1 MGRIGGAKME
11 NVRIL
16 NRIVEINIANVKYA
30 DIELS
35 GNTCFVGTNNF
46 GKTSLQRAILF
57 FYSANSRGLGIAA
70 SQKTF
75 DEHYFRYENS
85 YLIYEIRTEEKPFFV
100 IVYRHNKLVF
110 RFVDAEYNPD
120 FFFNEND
127 EALKIKEVI
136 AGFDKRGIYVSN
148 QIDTFER
155 YRNILYGTE
164 TDKQL
169 SKFYLLKG
177 NEKYQNI
184 PKSITNVFLS
194 SKSSVD
200 SRFIKDFIAN
210 SLTNESS
217 SIKLEQVERQLRQF
231 NEKYSDIETYLKKE
245 SQQLMELIDKKYDQV
260 HMLKGAQMEM
270 ADKLGSSLRYAE
282 TQNETIIKASR
293 EKEEELE
300 RLAEGND
307 EQKIR
312 LEEKQKDI
320 REEIGYYD
328 KSIREANKKLKEYKE
343 LNIEQAVE
351 KNSERDKLQVEL
363 NIARREY
370 ESLTSNVQ
378 SIEMKYSSLIEQ
390 LRNDKTAYINK
401 INSRTSEI
409 FNHYNELQLLQKNE
423 YNKKDNELK
432 QKREDAL
439 LELNAEVTS
448 KQIEFNELKAEEKVI
463 RNTRFYENEIKAH
476 EQELADL
483 RAINYKNKSERAIKA
498 NLVQSN
504 QKEWEALEQ
513 KLKTALSHQIQNTNN
528 EIIRVKTEIKA
539 IEDKLNVQHD
549 ALYGYLE
556 KNVKDWQNTI
566 GKVVN
571 EDLLFR
577 TDLNPSLNT
586 EKGVSLY
593 GINLQLDDV
602 QVVSKSIEGYQF
614 EKNER
619 LAIIRDLE
627 ESLNQYQGTNNEEKM
642 LAADKF
648 GKQLGELKEELK
660 VLDYSLELAE
670 KREKKLIIEL
680 EDWKQR
686 ASKEVEES
694 LSGNKQ
700 KLALIEEELSIL
712 TKKKN
717 NLLNDFN
724 IQLDKLK
731 AFNDER
737 LLDLKTRQEEEISEL
752 EVEKKNQVKEYE
764 EKETQLSSEKES
776 NFKEKGVD
784 SKEIKRIDARIKEVQ
799 EALKEIEQYSQL
811 VNDYLKDKR
820 DIFDKLP
827 DFIQKKEE
835 FVKTANDLTAEL
847 EELARKYNI
856 KRMELNKQKR
866 AFDEELIE
874 FNNGINYFTKNFRET
889 PVYNKYADIIERAE
903 PKKTNY
909 SVMDLCTQ
917 LLKNDSH
924 FNEEYTA
931 FQRYVNEFAGKFR
944 LENHFNFII
953 RNDATQGEYERF
965 AQNLRSFI
973 NENKI
978 ELSIAETAT
987 QIGLVTDSIATKVKE
1002 LSGQKDKIQH
1012 IITLIAEDFKKAE
1025 FEESKLIEFIKIRLE
1040 DSENKVYKLLKR
1052 IQEFRE
1058 ENGLVYNEGLFNTDF
1073 ATHKNKEISNRAV
1086 KLLEQLRSAIKEQ
1099 EQEEIRLQDLF
1110 ELRFNIKE
1118 GMNETGWTHKIDS
1131 IGSTG
1136 TDILVKAIIYI
1147 TLLHVFIKE
1156 SSHRSSSDFKVHCII
1171 DEVGQISAHYLREL
1185 LRFAKN
1191 RNIMMIN
1198 GLPNKS
1204 GLEAHYKFTYQF
1216 RREENNNVRIF
1227 PSIVTEVEA

>member
-1 MGRIGGAKME
+1 MD
-11 NVRIL
+11 NCRIL
-16 NRIVEINIANVKYA
+16 NRIVQINIANVKYT
-30 DIELS
+30 DLELS

-57 FYSANSRGLGIAA
+57 FYSANTRGLGISP
-70 SQKTF
+70 SQKPF
-75 DEHYFRYENS
+75 DEHYFKFENS
-85 YLIYEIRTEEKPFFV
+85 YLIYEIRTEDKPFFV

-110 RFVDAEYNPD
+110 RFVDAEYSPD

-127 EALKIKEVI
+127 EALKIKDVI
-136 AGFDKRGIYVSN
+136 SGFDKRGVFYSG

-164 TDKQL
+164 TDKSL
-169 SKFYLLKG
+169 TKFHLLKG

-194 SKSSVD
+194 SKSSID

-210 SLTNESS
+210 SLSTENS
-217 SIKLEQVERQLRQF
+217 SIKLDQVDRQLRQF

-245 SQQLMELIDKKYDQV
+245 TQQLIEFIDKKYDQV

-282 TQNETIIKASR
+282 TQNETVIKASQA
-293 EKEEELE
+293 KQEELDKITE
-300 RLAEGND
+300 THD
-307 EQKIR
+307 DQKMA
-312 LEEKQKDI
+312 LEEKQKDV

-328 KSIREANKKLKEYKE
+328 RTIREANKKLKEYKE
-343 LNIEQAVE
+343 KNIDEAVG
-351 KNSERDKLQVEL
+351 KNAERDKLQVEY

-378 SIEMKYSSLIEQ
+378 SIEMKYASLVEQ
-390 LRNDKTAYINK
+390 LRNDKTAYVNK
-401 INSRTSEI
+401 INSKTSEI

-423 YNKKDNELK
+423 YSKKDVELK
-432 QKREDAL
+432 QKRE
-439 LELNAEVTS
+439 EEITEINADITT

-463 RNTRFYENEIKAH
+463 RNTRFYETEIKGQ
-476 EQELADL
+476 ETELADL
-483 RAINYKNKSERAIKA
+483 RAINYKNKSELAIKN

-504 QKEWEALEQ
+504 QKEWENLELR
-513 KLKTALSHQIQNTNN
+513 LKTSLNNQIQITNN
-528 EIIRVKTEIKA
+528 EIIRVKTEIKV
-539 IEDKLNVQHD
+539 IEEKLNVQHD

-556 KNVKDWQNTI
+556 KNVKDWHTTI

-571 EDLLFR
+571 EELLFR
-577 TDLNPSLNT
+577 TDLNPSKVDD
-586 EKGVSLY
+586 KGLSIY
-593 GINLQLDDV
+593 GISLKLDDV
-602 QVVSKSIEGYQF
+602 KVVSKTIEEYQF

-627 ESLNQYQGTNNEEKM
+627 ESLNQFQGTNTEEKM

-648 GKQLGELKEELK
+648 GKQLGELKEDLK
-660 VLDYSLELAE
+660 VLTYSLELAE
-670 KREKKLIIEL
+670 KREKKLILEL

-694 LSGNKQ
+694 LTGNKQ
-700 KLALIEEELSIL
+700 KVNLIEEELAIL
-712 TKKKN
+712 NKKKN

-724 IQLDKLK
+724 TQLDKLK

-737 LLDLKTRQEEEISEL
+737 LADLKGRQETEISEL

-764 EKETQLSSEKES
+764 EKETELSNEKET
-776 NFKEKGVD
+776 NFKAKGVD
-784 SKEIKRIDARIKEVQ
+784 SKEIKRIDTKIKELQ
-799 EALKEIEQYSQL
+799 EALKEIDQYSQI
-811 VNDYLKDKR
+811 VSDYLKDKR
-820 DIFDKLP
+820 EIFDKLP
-827 DFIQKKEE
+827 DLVQKKDEY
-835 FVKTANDLTAEL
+835 VKTANDLTNEL
-847 EELARKYNI
+847 EEISRKFNI

-866 AFDEELIE
+866 AFEEELIE

-889 PVYNKYADIIERAE
+889 PVFNKYADIIDRAE

-924 FNEEYTA
+924 FNEEYTS
-931 FQRYVNEFAGKFR
+931 FQRYVNEFSGKFR
-944 LENHFNFII
+944 IDNHFNFII

-1025 FEESKLIEFIKIRLE
+1025 FEQSKLIEFIKIRLE
-1040 DSENKVYKLLKR
+1040 ESDNKVYKLLKR

-1073 ATHKNKEISNRAV
+1073 ATHKNREISNRAV
-1086 KLLEQLRSAIKEQ
+1086 KLLDQLRTAIKEQ

-1110 ELRFNIKE
+1110 ELKFNIKE
-1118 GMNETGWTHKIDS
+1118 GLNETGWTHKIDS

-1136 TDILVKAIIYI
+1136 TDVLVKAIIYI

-1156 SSHRSSSDFKVHCII
+1156 SSHRSSSDFRVHCII

-1185 LRFAKN
+1185 LRFAKD

-1204 GLEAHYKFTYQF
+1204 GLEAHYKYTYQF

>member
-1 MGRIGGAKME
+1 ME
-11 NVRIL
+11 NNCRIL
-16 NRIVEINIANVKYA
+16 NRIVEINISNVKYA

-57 FYSANSRGLGIAA
+57 FYSANSRGLGISS
-70 SQKTF
+70 SQKPF
-75 DEHYFRYENS
+75 EEHYFRYENS
-85 YLIYEIRTEEKPFFV
+85 YLIYEIATEEKSFFV
-100 IVYRHNKLVF
+100 MVYRHNKLVF
-110 RFVDAEYNPD
+110 RFVDAPFDPD
-120 FFFNEND
+120 FFFTAND
-127 EALKIKEVI
+127 EAMKIKDII
-136 AGFDKRGIYVSN
+136 ANLEKRGIYISN

-155 YRNILYGTE
+155 YRNIIYGTE

-210 SLTNESS
+210 SLTNENS

-245 SQQLMELIDKKYDQV
+245 STQLIEMIDKKYDQV

-270 ADKLGSSLRYAE
+270 ADKLGSSLRFAE
-282 TQNETIIKASR
+282 TQNEAIRDASKK
-293 EKEEELE
+293 KEEELE
-300 RLAEGND
+300 ALTSEH
-307 EQKIR
+307 ETQKEHI
-312 LEEKQKDI
+312 ESKQNDI

-328 KSIREANKKLKEYKE
+328 RTIRDANKKAKAYKDQNVE
-343 LNIEQAVE
+343 EALE
-351 KNSERDKLQVEL
+351 KNQEREKLQVEL

-370 ESLTSNVQ
+370 ESLTSNVA
-378 SIEMKYSSLIEQ
+378 SIEMKYTTLIEQ
-390 LRNDKTAYINK
+390 LRNDKTSYVNK

-423 YNKKDNELK
+423 YNKRDNELK
-432 QKREDAL
+432 QKRDEGV
-439 LELNAEVTS
+439 NEVSSEITA
-448 KQIEFNELKAEEKVI
+448 KQIEFNELKSEEKVI
-463 RNTRFYENEIKAH
+463 RTTRFYEDEIKDL
-476 EQELADL
+476 ESELAEL
-483 RAINYKNKSERAIKA
+483 RAVSYKNKSERAIKQ
-498 NLVQSN
+498 NMVQTL
-504 QKEWEALEQ
+504 QREWEALET
-513 KLKTALSHQIQNTNN
+513 KLKASLSNRVNQTNN
-528 EIIRVKTEIKA
+528 EIIKIKNEIKD
-539 IEDKLNVQHD
+539 IEGKLNVQHD
-549 ALYGYLE
+549 AFYGFLE
-556 KNVKDWQNTI
+556 KNVKNWHNTI

-571 EDLLFR
+571 EKLLFR
-577 TDLNPSLNT
+577 TDITPELKQET
-586 EKGVSLY
+586 ADTLY
-593 GINLQLDDV
+593 GISLNLDTVD
-602 QVVSKSIEGYQF
+602 VVSKSIEEYQF

-619 LAIIRDLE
+619 LAQIRDLE
-627 ESLNQYQGTNNEEKM
+627 EALNVFQTSNNEEKM

-648 GKQLGELKEELK
+648 GKQLGEMKEDVK
-660 VLDYSLELAE
+660 VLTYSLELAD
-670 KREKKLIIEL
+670 KREQKLGGEL
-680 EDWKQR
+680 EEWR
-686 ASKEVEES
+686 SKAGIEVEQS
-694 LSGNKQ
+694 LTGNRQ
-700 KLALIEEELSIL
+700 RLNLIEEELSIL
-712 TKKKN
+712 NKKKN

-724 IQLDKLK
+724 NQFDKLK
-731 AFNDER
+731 AYNEER
-737 LLDLKTRQEEEISEL
+737 LAELKERQETEISEL
-752 EVEKKNQVKEYE
+752 EVEKKNQVKEFE
-764 EKETQLSSEKES
+764 NKEDELSKEKET
-776 NFKEKGVD
+776 NFKSKGVD
-784 SKEIKRIDARIKEVQ
+784 AKQLKSVESRMKEIQ
-799 EALKEIEQYSQL
+799 EALKEIEQYSQIIS
-811 VNDYLKDKR
+811 DYLKDKR
-820 DIFDKLP
+820 EIFDKLP

-835 FVKTANDLTAEL
+835 FVKSNNDLTLQL
-847 EELARKYNI
+847 EETMRKYTA
-856 KRMELNKQKR
+856 KRLELNKQKKGY
-866 AFDEELIE
+866 DEELID
-874 FNNGINYFTKNFRET
+874 FNNGINFYTKNFRET
-889 PVYNKYADIIERAE
+889 PVYTKYSDIIERAE
-903 PKKTNY
+903 AKRTNY
-909 SVMDLCTQ
+909 NIMDLCTQ

-924 FNEEYTA
+924 FNEEYGA

-944 LENHFNFII
+944 IDNHFNFVI
-953 RNDATQGEYERF
+953 RNDASQGEYERF

-1040 DSENKVYKLLKR
+1040 ESDNKVYKLLKR

-1073 ATHKNKEISNRAV
+1073 ATGQKREISGRAV
-1086 KLLEQLRSAIKEQ
+1086 KLLEQLRNAIKEQ

-1110 ELRFNIKE
+1110 ELKFNIKE

-1204 GLEAHYKFTYQF
+1204 GLESHYKYTYQF

>member
-1 MGRIGGAKME
+1 ME
-11 NVRIL
+11 NNIRIL

-57 FYSANSRGLGIAA
+57 FYSANSRGLGIAP
-70 SQKTF
+70 SQKPF
-75 DEHYFRYENS
+75 EEHYFRYENS
-85 YLIYEIRTEEKPFFV
+85 YLIYEIRTEDKPFFV

-120 FFFNEND
+120 YFFNEND
-127 EALKIKEVI
+127 EAIKIKEVI
-136 AGFDKRGIYVSN
+136 QGFEKRGIYISN

-155 YRNILYGTE
+155 YRNVLYGTE

-210 SLTNESS
+210 SLTSESS

-245 SQQLMELIDKKYDQV
+245 SQQLIEFIDKKYDQV

-300 RLAEGND
+300 RLAEANE
-307 EQKIR
+307 EQKTQ

-343 LNIEQAVE
+343 KNIEQAVE
-351 KNSERDKLQVEL
+351 RNAEREKLQVDL

-401 INSRTSEI
+401 INSRTGEI

-439 LELNAEVTS
+439 TDLNAEVTA

-463 RNTRFYENEIKAH
+463 RNTRFYETEIKAH
-476 EQELADL
+476 ETELAEL
-483 RAINYKNKSERAIKA
+483 RAINYKNKSERAIKS
-498 NLVQSN
+498 NLVQTN
-504 QKEWEALEQ
+504 QKEWENLEQ
-513 KLKTALSHQIQNTNN
+513 KLKSSLSNQIQKTNN
-528 EIIRVKTEIKA
+528 EIIRVKNEIKA
-539 IEDKLNVQHD
+539 IEDKLNVQHG

-556 KNVKDWQNTI
+556 KNVKDWHTTI

-577 TDLNPSLNT
+577 TDLEPALST
-586 EKGVSLY
+586 EKGLSLY
-593 GINLQLDDV
+593 GISLKLDDV
-602 QVVSKSIEGYQF
+602 NVVSKTIEEYQF

-627 ESLNQYQGTNNEEKM
+627 ESMNQFQVANNEEKM

-648 GKQLGELKEELK
+648 GKQLGELKEDLK
-660 VLDYSLELAE
+660 VLNYSLELAD
-670 KREKKLIIEL
+670 KREKKLVLEL

-686 ASKEVEES
+686 ASSEVEES
-694 LSGNKQ
+694 LTGNKQ
-700 KLALIEEELSIL
+700 KINIVEEELAVL
-712 TKKKN
+712 NKKKN

-724 IQLDKLK
+724 TQFDKLK
-731 AFNDER
+731 TFNEER
-737 LLDLKTRQEEEISEL
+737 LADLKARQETEISEL

-764 EKETQLSSEKES
+764 EKEAQLSSEKES
-776 NFKEKGVD
+776 NFKAKGVD
-784 SKEIKRIDARIKEVQ
+784 SKEIKKIDARIKELQ
-799 EALKEIEQYSQL
+799 EALKEIEQYSQI

-835 FVKTANDLTAEL
+835 YVKSANDLTAEL

-866 AFDEELIE
+866 AYDEELIE

-889 PVYNKYADIIERAE
+889 PVYNKYVDIIERAE

-924 FNEEYTA
+924 FNEEYGA

-944 LENHFNFII
+944 LDNHFNFVI
-953 RNDATQGEYERF
+953 RNDASQGEYERF

-1073 ATHKNKEISNRAV
+1073 ATHKNREISNRAV
-1086 KLLEQLRSAIKEQ
+1086 KLLDQLRTAIKEQ

-1156 SSHRSSSDFKVHCII
+1156 SSHRSSTDFKVHCII

-1204 GLEAHYKFTYQF
+1204 GLESHYKYTYQF

>member
-1 MGRIGGAKME
+1 ME
-11 NVRIL
+11 NNCRIL

-57 FYSANSRGLGIAA
+57 FYSANSRGLGISA
-70 SQKTF
+70 SQKPF
-75 DEHYFRYENS
+75 EEHYFRYENS
-85 YLIYEIRTEEKPFFV
+85 YLIYEIATEDKAFFV

-110 RFVDAEYNPD
+110 RFVDAPFDPD
-120 FFFNEND
+120 FFFTAND
-127 EALKIKEVI
+127 EAMKIKEI
-136 AGFDKRGIYVSN
+136 ISNLEKRGIYISN

-155 YRNILYGTE
+155 YRNIIYGTE

-169 SKFYLLKG
+169 SKFHLLKG

-194 SKSSVD
+194 SKNSVD

-210 SLTNESS
+210 SLTTENS

-245 SQQLMELIDKKYDQV
+245 SQQLIELIDKKYDQV

-270 ADKLGSSLRYAE
+270 ADKLGSSLRFAE
-282 TQNETIIKASR
+282 TQNESIR
-293 EKEEELE
+293 EAAKKKEEELE
-300 RLAEGND
+300 ILSNEHENYK
-307 EQKIR
+307 EQV
-312 LEEKQKDI
+312 ENKQNDI

-328 KSIREANKKLKEYKE
+328 RTIRDANKKLKLYKE
-343 LNIEQAVE
+343 QNVEEALE
-351 KNSERDKLQVEL
+351 KNQEREKLQVEL

-370 ESLTSNVQ
+370 ESLTSNVA
-378 SIEMKYSSLIEQ
+378 SIELKYSSLIEQ
-390 LRNDKTAYINK
+390 LRNDKSAYINK

-423 YNKKDNELK
+423 YNKRDSELK
-432 QKREDAL
+432 QKRDENLGDT
-439 LELNAEVTS
+439 NAEITS
-448 KQIEFNELKAEEKVI
+448 KQIEFNAQKSEEKVI
-463 RNTRFYENEIKAH
+463 RTTRFYEQEIKDL
-476 EQELADL
+476 ESELAEL
-483 RAINYKNKSERAIKA
+483 RAVSYKNKSERAIKQ
-498 NLVQSN
+498 NMVQTI
-504 QKEWEALEQ
+504 QREWEALEL
-513 KLKTALSHQIQNTNN
+513 KLKSSLTNRVNQTNN
-528 EIIRVKTEIKA
+528 EIIKIKNEIKE
-539 IEDKLNVQHD
+539 IEEKLNVQHD
-549 ALYGYLE
+549 AFYGFLE
-556 KNVKDWQNTI
+556 KNVKNWHNNI

-571 EDLLFR
+571 EKLLFR
-577 TDLNPSLNT
+577 TDISPELKEETANT
-586 EKGVSLY
+586 LY
-593 GINLQLDDV
+593 GISLNLETV
-602 QVVSKSIEGYQF
+602 EIVSKSIEEYQF

-619 LAIIRDLE
+619 LAQIRDLE
-627 ESLNQYQGTNNEEKM
+627 DALNAFQTANNEEKM
-642 LAADKF
+642 LAADKY
-648 GKQLGELKEELK
+648 GKQLGEMKEDVK
-660 VLDYSLELAE
+660 VLSYSLELAD
-670 KREKKLIIEL
+670 KREQKLSSEL
-680 EDWKQR
+680 EEWRNK
-686 ASKEVEES
+686 AGIEVEQS
-694 LSGNKQ
+694 LTGNRQ
-700 KLALIEEELSIL
+700 RLNLIEEELAIL
-712 TKKKN
+712 NKKKN

-724 IQLDKLK
+724 TQLEKLK
-731 AFNDER
+731 SYNDER
-737 LLDLKTRQEEEISEL
+737 LAELKERQETEISEL
-752 EVEKKNQVKEYE
+752 EVEKKNQVKEFE
-764 EKETQLSSEKES
+764 NKEDELSKEKET
-776 NFKEKGVD
+776 NFKSKGVD
-784 SKEIKRIDARIKEVQ
+784 AKQLKRVDDRMKEIQ
-799 EALKEIEQYSQL
+799 EDLKEIEQYAQIVS
-811 VNDYLKDKR
+811 DYLKDKR
-820 DIFDKLP
+820 ETFDKLP
-827 DFIQKKEE
+827 DLIQKKDE
-835 FVKTANDLTAEL
+835 FVKSNNELSEQL
-847 EELARKYNI
+847 EEANRKYST

-866 AFDEELIE
+866 ALDEELID
-874 FNNGINYFTKNFRET
+874 FNTGISFYSNNFRET
-889 PVYNKYADIIERAE
+889 PVYTKYADIIERAE
-903 PKKTNY
+903 PKRTNY
-909 SVMDLCTQ
+909 NIMDLCTQ

-924 FNEEYTA
+924 FNEEYGA

-944 LENHFNFII
+944 IDNHFNFVI
-953 RNDATQGEYERF
+953 RNDASQGEYERF

-1012 IITLIAEDFKKAE
+1012 IISLIAEDFKKAE

-1040 DSENKVYKLLKR
+1040 ESDNKVYKLLKR

-1073 ATHKNKEISNRAV
+1073 ATGQKREISSRAV
-1086 KLLEQLRSAIKEQ
+1086 KLLEQLRNAIKEQ

-1110 ELRFNIKE
+1110 ELKFNIKE

-1156 SSHRSSSDFKVHCII
+1156 SSHRSSKEFKVHCII

-1204 GLEAHYKFTYQF
+1204 GLESHYKYTYQF

>member
-1 MGRIGGAKME
+1 MD
-11 NVRIL
+11 NCRIL
-16 NRIVEINIANVKYA
+16 NRIVQINIANVKYT
-30 DIELS
+30 DLELS

-57 FYSANSRGLGIAA
+57 FYSANTRGLGISP
-70 SQKTF
+70 SQKPF
-75 DEHYFRYENS
+75 DEHYFKFENS
-85 YLIYEIRTEEKPFFV
+85 YLIYEIRTEDKPFFV

-110 RFVDAEYNPD
+110 RFIDAEYSPD

-127 EALKIKEVI
+127 EALKIKDVLS
-136 AGFDKRGIYVSN
+136 GFDKRSIFYSG

-164 TDKQL
+164 TDKSL
-169 SKFYLLKG
+169 TKFHLLKG

-194 SKSSVD
+194 SKSSID

-210 SLTNESS
+210 SLSTENS
-217 SIKLEQVERQLRQF
+217 SIKLEQVDRQLRQF

-245 SQQLMELIDKKYDQV
+245 TQQLIEFIDKKYDQV

-282 TQNETIIKASR
+282 TQNETVIKASQA
-293 EKEEELE
+293 KQEELDKVTE
-300 RLAEGND
+300 IYD
-307 EQKIR
+307 DQKIA
-312 LEEKQKDI
+312 LEEKQKDV

-328 KSIREANKKLKEYKE
+328 RTIREANKKLKEYKE
-343 LNIEQAVE
+343 KNIDEAVT
-351 KNSERDKLQVEL
+351 KNTERDKLQVEY

-378 SIEMKYSSLIEQ
+378 SIEMKYASLVEQ
-390 LRNDKTAYINK
+390 LRNDKTAYVNK
-401 INSRTSEI
+401 INSKTSEI

-423 YNKKDNELK
+423 YSKKDVELK
-432 QKREDAL
+432 QKREEAL
-439 LELNAEVTS
+439 TELNADVTS

-463 RNTRFYENEIKAH
+463 RNTRFYETEIKGQ
-476 EQELADL
+476 ETELADL
-483 RAINYKNKSERAIKA
+483 RAINYKNKSELAIKS

-504 QKEWEALEQ
+504 QKEWESLELR
-513 KLKTALSHQIQNTNN
+513 LKTSLTNQIQKTNN
-528 EIIRVKTEIKA
+528 EIIRVKTEIKT
-539 IEDKLNVQHD
+539 IEEKLNVQGD

-556 KNVKDWQNTI
+556 KNVKDWHQTI
-566 GKVVN
+566 GKIVN

-577 TDLNPSLNT
+577 TDLTPTKVEN
-586 EKGVSLY
+586 KGDLSMY
-593 GINLQLDDV
+593 GISLKLDDV
-602 QVVSKSIEGYQF
+602 NVVSKTIEVYQF

-627 ESLNQYQGTNNEEKM
+627 ESLNQFQGTNTEEKM

-648 GKQLGELKEELK
+648 GKQLGELKEDLK
-660 VLDYSLELAE
+660 VLTYSLELAE
-670 KREKKLIIEL
+670 KREKKLILEL

-694 LSGNKQ
+694 LTGNKQ
-700 KLALIEEELSIL
+700 KVNLIEEELSIL

-737 LLDLKTRQEEEISEL
+737 LTDLKGRQETEISEL

-764 EKETQLSSEKES
+764 EKETELSNEKET
-776 NFKEKGVD
+776 NFKAKGVD
-784 SKEIKRIDARIKEVQ
+784 SKEIKRIDAKIKELQ
-799 EALKEIEQYSQL
+799 NALKEIDQYSQI
-811 VNDYLKDKR
+811 VSDYLKDKR
-820 DIFDKLP
+820 EIFDKLP
-827 DFIQKKEE
+827 DLIQKKDEY
-835 FVKTANDLTAEL
+835 VKTANDLTAEL
-847 EELARKYNI
+847 EEISRKFNI

-866 AFDEELIE
+866 AFEEELID

-889 PVYNKYADIIERAE
+889 PVFNKYADIIDRAE

-944 LENHFNFII
+944 IDNHFNFII

-973 NENKI
+973 NEAKI

-1025 FEESKLIEFIKIRLE
+1025 FEQSKLIEFIKIRLE
-1040 DSENKVYKLLKR
+1040 ESDNKVYKLLKR

-1073 ATHKNKEISNRAV
+1073 ATHKNREISNRAV
-1086 KLLEQLRSAIKEQ
+1086 KLLDQLRTAIKEQ

-1110 ELRFNIKE
+1110 ELKFNIKE
-1118 GMNETGWTHKIDS
+1118 GLNETGWTHKIDS

-1136 TDILVKAIIYI
+1136 TDVLVKAIIYI

-1156 SSHRSSSDFKVHCII
+1156 SSHRSSSDFRVHCII

-1185 LRFAKN
+1185 LRFAKD

-1204 GLEAHYKFTYQF
+1204 GLEAHYKYTYQF

>member
-1 MGRIGGAKME
+1 MD
-11 NVRIL
+11 NCRIL
-16 NRIVEINIANVKYA
+16 NRIVQINIANVKYT
-30 DIELS
+30 DLELS

-57 FYSANSRGLGIAA
+57 FYSANTRGLGISP
-70 SQKTF
+70 SQKPF
-75 DEHYFRYENS
+75 DEHYFKFENS
-85 YLIYEIRTEEKPFFV
+85 YLIYEIRTEDKPFFV

-110 RFVDAEYNPD
+110 RFVDAEYSPD

-136 AGFDKRGIYVSN
+136 SGFDKRGVFYSG

-164 TDKQL
+164 TDKSL
-169 SKFYLLKG
+169 TKFHLLKG

-194 SKSSVD
+194 SKSSID

-210 SLTNESS
+210 SLSTENS
-217 SIKLEQVERQLRQF
+217 SIKLEQVDRQLRQF

-245 SQQLMELIDKKYDQV
+245 TQQLIEFIDKKYDQV

-282 TQNETIIKASR
+282 TQNETVIKASQA
-293 EKEEELE
+293 KQEELDKITE
-300 RLAEGND
+300 AHD
-307 EQKIR
+307 DQKIA
-312 LEEKQKDI
+312 LEEKQKDV

-328 KSIREANKKLKEYKE
+328 RTIREANKKLKEYKE
-343 LNIEQAVE
+343 KNIDEAVG
-351 KNSERDKLQVEL
+351 KNAERDKLQVEY

-378 SIEMKYSSLIEQ
+378 SIEMKYASLVEQ
-390 LRNDKTAYINK
+390 LRNDKTAYVNK
-401 INSRTSEI
+401 INSKTSEI

-423 YNKKDNELK
+423 YSKKDVELK
-432 QKREDAL
+432 QKREEAL
-439 LELNAEVTS
+439 TEINADITT

-463 RNTRFYENEIKAH
+463 RNTRFYETEIKAQ
-476 EQELADL
+476 ETELADL
-483 RAINYKNKSERAIKA
+483 RAINYKNKSELAIKN

-504 QKEWEALEQ
+504 QKEWENLELR
-513 KLKTALSHQIQNTNN
+513 LKTSLNNQIQITNN

-539 IEDKLNVQHD
+539 IEEKLNVQHD

-556 KNVKDWQNTI
+556 KNIKDWHTTI

-571 EDLLFR
+571 EELLFR
-577 TDLNPSLNT
+577 TDLNPSKVDD
-586 EKGVSLY
+586 KGLSMY
-593 GINLQLDDV
+593 GISLKLDDV
-602 QVVSKSIEGYQF
+602 KVVSKTIEEYQF

-627 ESLNQYQGTNNEEKM
+627 ESLNQFQGTNTEEKM

-648 GKQLGELKEELK
+648 GKQLGELKEDLK
-660 VLDYSLELAE
+660 VLTYSLELAE
-670 KREKKLIIEL
+670 KREKKLILEL

-694 LSGNKQ
+694 LTGNKQ
-700 KLALIEEELSIL
+700 KVNLIEEELAIL
-712 TKKKN
+712 NKKKN

-724 IQLDKLK
+724 TQLDKLK

-737 LLDLKTRQEEEISEL
+737 LADLKGRQETEISEL

-764 EKETQLSSEKES
+764 EKETELSNEKET
-776 NFKEKGVD
+776 NFKAKGVD
-784 SKEIKRIDARIKEVQ
+784 SKEIKRIDAKIKELQ
-799 EALKEIEQYSQL
+799 DALKEIDQYSQ
-811 VNDYLKDKR
+811 VVSDYLKDKR
-820 DIFDKLP
+820 EIFDKLP
-827 DFIQKKEE
+827 DLIQKKEE
-835 FVKTANDLTAEL
+835 YVKTANDLTNEL
-847 EELARKYNI
+847 EEISRKFNV

-866 AFDEELIE
+866 AFEEELIE

-889 PVYNKYADIIERAE
+889 PVFNKYADIIDRAE

-931 FQRYVNEFAGKFR
+931 FQRYVNEFSGKFR
-944 LENHFNFII
+944 IDNHFNFII

-1025 FEESKLIEFIKIRLE
+1025 FEQSKLIEFIKIRLE
-1040 DSENKVYKLLKR
+1040 ESDNKVYKLLKR

-1073 ATHKNKEISNRAV
+1073 ATHKNREISNRAV
-1086 KLLEQLRSAIKEQ
+1086 KLLDQLRTAIKEQ

-1110 ELRFNIKE
+1110 ELKFNIKE
-1118 GMNETGWTHKIDS
+1118 GLNETGWTHKIDS

-1136 TDILVKAIIYI
+1136 TDVLVKAIIYI

-1156 SSHRSSSDFKVHCII
+1156 SSHRSSSDFRVHCII

-1185 LRFAKN
+1185 LRFAKD

-1204 GLEAHYKFTYQF
+1204 GLEAHYKYTYQF

>member
-1 MGRIGGAKME
+1 ME
-11 NVRIL
+11 NNCRIL
-16 NRIVEINIANVKYA
+16 NRIVQINIANVKYT
-30 DIELS
+30 DLELS

-57 FYSANSRGLGIAA
+57 FYSANTRGLGISA
-70 SQKTF
+70 SQKSF
-75 DEHYFRYENS
+75 EEHYFKYENS
-85 YLIYEIRTEEKPFFV
+85 YLIYEIQTESKPFFV
-100 IVYRHNKLVF
+100 IIYRHNKLVF
-110 RFVDAEYNPD
+110 RFVDAEYSPD
-120 FFFNEND
+120 YFFNEND
-127 EALKIKEVI
+127 EAIKIKEVI
-136 AGFDKRGIYVSN
+136 AGFEKRGMFISQ

-155 YRNILYGTE
+155 YRNIIYGTE
-164 TDKQL
+164 TDKLL
-169 SKFYLLKG
+169 SKFYILKG

-194 SKSSVD
+194 SKSSID

-210 SLTNESS
+210 SLTTENS
-217 SIKLEQVERQLRQF
+217 SIKLEQVDRQLRQF
-231 NEKYSDIETYLKKE
+231 NEKYTDIETFLKKD
-245 SQQLMELIDKKYDQV
+245 SQQLIEFIEKKYDQV

-282 TQNETIIKASR
+282 TQNEAVYKASQ
-293 EKEEELE
+293 EKQEELDKLTE
-300 RLAEGND
+300 TNEN
-307 EQKIR
+307 QKIL
-312 LEEKQKDI
+312 LEEKQKDV

-328 KSIREANKKLKEYKE
+328 RTIREANKKLKEYKE
-343 LNIEQAVE
+343 KNIEQAVE
-351 KNSERDKLQVEL
+351 KNTEREKLQVDY

-390 LRNDKTAYINK
+390 LRNDKTAYVNK

-423 YNKKDNELK
+423 FNKKDAELK

-439 LELNAEVTS
+439 NDLNAEVTS

-463 RNTRFYENEIKAH
+463 RNTRFYETEIKGL
-476 EQELADL
+476 ETELADL
-483 RAINYKNKSERAIKA
+483 RAINYKNKSELAIKT
-498 NLVQSN
+498 NLVQTN
-504 QKEWEALEQ
+504 QKEWENLEI
-513 KLKTALSHQIQNTNN
+513 KLKSSLSNQIQKTNN

-539 IEDKLNVQHD
+539 IEEKLNVQHD

-556 KNVKDWQNTI
+556 KNVKDWHNTI

-571 EDLLFR
+571 EELLFR
-577 TDLNPSLNT
+577 TDLNPTIT
-586 EKGVSLY
+586 EDKGLSLY
-593 GINLQLDDV
+593 GITLKLDDV
-602 QVVSKSIEGYQF
+602 KVVSKSIEEYQF

-627 ESLNQYQGTNNEEKM
+627 ESLNQFQTINNEEKM

-648 GKQLGELKEELK
+648 GKQLGELKEDLK
-660 VLDYSLELAE
+660 VLTYSLELAD
-670 KREKKLIIEL
+670 KREKKLLLEL
-680 EDWKQR
+680 EDWRQR
-686 ASKEVEES
+686 ASTEIEQS
-694 LSGNKQ
+694 LSGNRQ
-700 KLALIEEELSIL
+700 KINIIEEELAVL
-712 TKKKN
+712 NKKKN

-724 IQLDKLK
+724 TQFDKLK
-731 AFNDER
+731 VFNDER
-737 LLDLKTRQEEEISEL
+737 LTDLKSRQETEISEL

-764 EKETQLSSEKES
+764 QKETQLSEEKES
-776 NFKEKGVD
+776 NFKAKGVD
-784 SKEIKRIDARIKEVQ
+784 SKEIKKIDTRIKALQ
-799 EALKEIEQYSQL
+799 EALKEIDQYSQI
-811 VNDYLKDKR
+811 VSDYLKDKR
-820 DIFDKLP
+820 EIFDKLP
-827 DFIQKKEE
+827 DLIQKKEE
-835 FVKTANDLTAEL
+835 FVKSANDLSAEI
-847 EELARKYNI
+847 EEISRKYNI

-866 AFDEELIE
+866 AFEEELID

-889 PVYNKYADIIERAE
+889 PVFNKYADIIDRAE

-917 LLKNDSH
+917 LLTNDSH
-924 FNEEYTA
+924 FNEEYNA

-987 QIGLVTDSIATKVKE
+987 QIGLVTDSIATKVRE

-1040 DSENKVYKLLKR
+1040 DSDNKVYKLLKR

-1073 ATHKNKEISNRAV
+1073 ATHKNREISNRAV
-1086 KLLEQLRSAIKEQ
+1086 KLLDQLRTAIKEQ

-1110 ELRFNIKE
+1110 ELKFNIKE
-1118 GMNETGWTHKIDS
+1118 GLNETGWTHKIDS

-1156 SSHRSSSDFKVHCII
+1156 SSHRGSTDFKVHCII

-1204 GLEAHYKFTYQF
+1204 GLEAHYKYTYQF

-1227 PSIVTEVEA
+1227 PSIVTEIEA

>member
-1 MGRIGGAKME
+1 MIT
-11 NVRIL
+11 NNSRIL
-16 NRIVEINIANVKYA
+16 NRIVEINISNVKYA

-57 FYSANSRGLGIAA
+57 FYSANSRGLGISA
-70 SQKTF
+70 SQKPF
-75 DEHYFRYENS
+75 EEHYFRYENS
-85 YLIYEIRTEEKPFFV
+85 YLVYEIATEEKPFFV

-110 RFVDAEYNPD
+110 RFVDAAYDPD
-120 FFFNEND
+120 FFFTAND
-127 EALKIKEVI
+127 EAMKIKEI
-136 AGFDKRGIYVSN
+136 ISNLEKRGIYISN

-155 YRNILYGTE
+155 YRNIIYGTE

-169 SKFYLLKG
+169 SKFHLLKG

-194 SKSSVD
+194 SKSSID

-210 SLTNESS
+210 SLTTENS

-245 SQQLMELIDKKYDQV
+245 TQQLIELIDTKYDQV

-270 ADKLGSSLRYAE
+270 ADKLGSSLRFAE
-282 TQNETIIKASR
+282 TQNEAIR
-293 EKEEELE
+293 EAAKKKEDELE
-300 RLAEGND
+300 TLAQEHESFQDNITG
-307 EQKIR
+307 
-312 LEEKQKDI
+312 KQNNL

-328 KSIREANKKLKEYKE
+328 RSIRDANKKLKDYKE
-343 LNIEQAVE
+343 KNIDEAVE
-351 KNSERDKLQVEL
+351 KNAEREKLQVEL

-370 ESLTSNVQ
+370 ESLTSNVS
-378 SIEMKYSSLIEQ
+378 SIELKYASLIEQ

-401 INSRTSEI
+401 VNSRTGEI

-423 YNKKDNELK
+423 LSKKDAELK
-432 QKREDAL
+432 EKREQSL
-439 LELNAEVTS
+439 SEVNAEMQH
-448 KQIEFNELKAEEKVI
+448 KQIEFNELKSEEKVI
-463 RNTRFYENEIKAH
+463 RNTRFYEQEIIAL
-476 EQELADL
+476 QNELAEL
-483 RAINYKNKSERAIKA
+483 RAVSYKNKSERAIKQ
-498 NLVQSN
+498 NMIQTVTR
-504 QKEWEALEQ
+504 EWENLET
-513 KLKTALSHQIQNTNN
+513 KLKSSLSNRVNQTNN
-528 EIIRVKTEIKA
+528 EIIKIKNEIKE
-539 IEDKLNVQHD
+539 IEEKLNVQHD
-549 ALYGYLE
+549 AFYGFLE
-556 KNVKDWQNTI
+556 KNVKNWHNTI

-571 EDLLFR
+571 EKLLFR
-577 TDLNPSLNT
+577 TDITPELKQET
-586 EKGVSLY
+586 ADTLY
-593 GINLQLDDV
+593 GISLNLETV
-602 QVVSKSIEGYQF
+602 EVVSKSIEEYQF

-619 LAIIRDLE
+619 LAQIRDLE
-627 ESLNQYQGTNNEEKM
+627 ESLNQFQTANNEEKM

-648 GKQLGELKEELK
+648 GKQLGELKEEVK
-660 VLDYSLELAE
+660 VLAYSLELAD
-670 KREKKLIIEL
+670 KREHKLAQEL
-680 EDWKQR
+680 EDWNGR
-686 ASKEVEES
+686 AGKEVEDS
-694 LSGNKQ
+694 LTGNRQ
-700 KLALIEEELSIL
+700 RLNIVEEELAIL
-712 TKKKN
+712 NKKKN

-724 IQLDKLK
+724 AQIEKLK
-731 AFNDER
+731 SFSEER
-737 LLDLKTRQEEEISEL
+737 LRELKEKQETEISEL
-752 EVEKKNQVKEYE
+752 EVEKKNHVKEFE
-764 EKETQLSSEKES
+764 AKEAELVKEKDS
-776 NFKEKGVD
+776 NFKSKGVD
-784 SKEIKRIDARIKEVQ
+784 AKQ
-799 EALKEIEQYSQL
+799 LKVVEEKMRELQSELKDIEQYSQI
-811 VNDYLKDKR
+811 VSDYLKDKR
-820 DIFDKLP
+820 EIFDKLP
-827 DFIQKKEE
+827 DLIQQKDEY
-835 FVKTANDLTAEL
+835 VKNNNDLSIQLDEA
-847 EELARKYNI
+847 ARKFNI

-866 AFDEELIE
+866 EFDEELIA
-874 FNNGINYFTKNFRET
+874 FNNGIQFYNNNFRDT
-889 PVYNKYADIIERAE
+889 PVFTKYADIIDRAE
-903 PKKTNY
+903 PKRTNY
-909 SVMDLCTQ
+909 DIMDLCTQ

-924 FNEEYTA
+924 FNEEYGA

-944 LENHFNFII
+944 FDNHFNFVI
-953 RNDATQGEYERF
+953 RNDASQGEYERF

-978 ELSIAETAT
+978 ELSVAETAT

-1012 IITLIAEDFKKAE
+1012 IIGLIAEDFKKAE

-1040 DSENKVYKLLKR
+1040 ESDNKVYKLLKR

-1073 ATHKNKEISNRAV
+1073 ATGQKREISTRAV
-1086 KLLEQLRSAIKEQ
+1086 KLLEQLRNAIKEQ
-1099 EQEEIRLQDLF
+1099 EQEEIKLQDLF
-1110 ELRFNIKE
+1110 ELKFNIKE

-1156 SSHRSSSDFKVHCII
+1156 SSHRSSKDFKVHCII

-1204 GLEAHYKFTYQF
+1204 GLESHYKYTYQF

>member
-1 MGRIGGAKME
+1 ME
-11 NVRIL
+11 NNCRIL
-16 NRIVEINIANVKYA
+16 NRIVEINIANVKYT
-30 DIELS
+30 DLELS

-57 FYSANSRGLGIAA
+57 FYSANSRGLGIAP
-70 SQKTF
+70 SQKPF
-75 DEHYFRYENS
+75 DEHYFRNENS
-85 YLIYEIRTEEKPFFV
+85 YLIYEIRTEDKPFFV

-110 RFVDAEYNPD
+110 RFVDAEYSPD
-120 FFFNEND
+120 YFFNEND
-127 EALKIKEVI
+127 EALKMKDII
-136 AGFDKRGIYVSN
+136 AGFDKRGIYISN

-155 YRNILYGTE
+155 YRNVLYGTE

-194 SKSSVD
+194 SKSSID

-210 SLTNESS
+210 SLTTENS

-245 SQQLMELIDKKYDQV
+245 TQQLIEFIDKKYDQV

-293 EKEEELE
+293 EKEEEIE
-300 RLAEGND
+300 KLAEGNE
-307 EQKIR
+307 EQKTH

-328 KSIREANKKLKEYKE
+328 KSIREANKKLKEYKDK
-343 LNIEQAVE
+343 NIDQAVE
-351 KNSERDKLQVEL
+351 KNAEREKLQVDL

-378 SIEMKYSSLIEQ
+378 SIEMKYSSLIDQ
-390 LRNDKTAYINK
+390 LRNDKTAYVNK

-423 YNKKDNELK
+423 FNKKDNELK
-432 QKREDAL
+432 QKREEAL
-439 LELNAEVTS
+439 TDLNTEVTS

-463 RNTRFYENEIKAH
+463 RNTRFYENEIKAQ
-476 EQELADL
+476 ETELAEL
-483 RAINYKNKSERAIKA
+483 RAINYKNKSERAIKT
-498 NLVQSN
+498 NLVQTN
-504 QKEWEALEQ
+504 QKEWENLEQ
-513 KLKTALSHQIQNTNN
+513 KLKTASAHQIQKTNN
-528 EIIRVKTEIKA
+528 EIIRVKNEIKA
-539 IEDKLNVQHD
+539 IEEKLNVQHD

-556 KNVKDWQNTI
+556 KNVKDWHTTI

-577 TDLNPSLNT
+577 TDLDP
-586 EKGVSLY
+586 KIIADKAFSLY
-593 GINLQLDDV
+593 GVTLKLDDV
-602 QVVSKSIEGYQF
+602 QVVSKTIEEYQF

-619 LAIIRDLE
+619 NAIIRDLE
-627 ESLNQYQGTNNEEKM
+627 ESLNQFQTSNNEEKM

-648 GKQLGELKEELK
+648 GKQLGELKEDLK
-660 VLDYSLELAE
+660 VLNYSLELAD
-670 KREKKLIIEL
+670 KREKKLILEI

-686 ASKEVEES
+686 ASTEIEQS

-700 KLALIEEELSIL
+700 KINIIEEELAIL
-712 TKKKN
+712 NKKKN

-724 IQLDKLK
+724 TQFDKLK
-731 AFNDER
+731 IFNDER
-737 LLDLKTRQEEEISEL
+737 LADLKGRQETEISEL

-784 SKEIKRIDARIKEVQ
+784 SKEIKRIDARIKELQ
-799 EALKEIEQYSQL
+799 DALKEIEQYSQV

-835 FVKTANDLTAEL
+835 YVKTANDLSTEL
-847 EELARKYNI
+847 EEIARKYNI

-889 PVYNKYADIIERAE
+889 PVYNKYVDIIERAE

-924 FNEEYTA
+924 FNEEYGA

-944 LENHFNFII
+944 LENHFNFVI
-953 RNDATQGEYERF
+953 RNDASQGEYERF

-973 NENKI
+973 NEAKI

-1156 SSHRSSSDFKVHCII
+1156 SSHRSSTDFKVHCII

-1204 GLEAHYKFTYQF
+1204 GLEAHYKYTYQF

>member
-1 MGRIGGAKME
+1 ME
-11 NVRIL
+11 NCRIL

-57 FYSANSRGLGIAA
+57 FYSANSRGLGISS
-70 SQKTF
+70 SQKPF
-75 DEHYFRYENS
+75 EEHYFRYENS
-85 YLIYEIRTEEKPFFV
+85 YLIYEIRTEENPFFV

-127 EALKIKEVI
+127 EAMKIKEVI
-136 AGFDKRGIYVSN
+136 QGFEKRGIYISN

-169 SKFYLLKG
+169 SKFHLLKG

-194 SKSSVD
+194 SKSSID

-210 SLTNESS
+210 SLTNENS

-231 NEKYSDIETYLKKE
+231 NEKYSDIEIFLKKE
-245 SQQLMELIDKKYDQV
+245 SQQLIELIDKKYDQV

-282 TQNETIIKASR
+282 TQNEAIIKASR
-293 EKEEELE
+293 EKEQELE
-300 RLAEGND
+300 TLTENHE
-307 EQKIR
+307 EQKTH

-328 KSIREANKKLKEYKE
+328 RTIREANKKLKEYKE
-343 LNIEQAVE
+343 KNIEEAVE
-351 KNSERDKLQVEL
+351 KNTEREKLQVEL

-390 LRNDKTAYINK
+390 LRNDKIAYINK

-423 YNKKDNELK
+423 FNKKDAELK

-439 LELNAEVTS
+439 TELSAEVTA
-448 KQIEFNELKAEEKVI
+448 KQIEYNELKAEEKVI
-463 RNTRFYENEIKAH
+463 RNTRFYENEIKAN
-476 EQELADL
+476 ENELADL
-483 RAINYKNKSERAIKA
+483 RAINYKNKSEKAIKS
-498 NLVQSN
+498 NLVQTM
-504 QKEWEALEQ
+504 QKEWESLEQ
-513 KLKTALSHQIQNTNN
+513 KLKGSLSNQIQKTNN
-528 EIIRVKTEIKA
+528 EIIRIKTEIKA
-539 IEDKLNVQHD
+539 IEEKLNVQHD

-577 TDLNPSLNT
+577 TDLNPELTNS
-586 EKGVSLY
+586 KDVSLF
-593 GINLQLDDV
+593 GITLKLDDV
-602 QVVSKSIEGYQF
+602 QVVSKSIEEYQF

-619 LAIIRDLE
+619 LAMIRDLE
-627 ESLNQYQGTNNEEKM
+627 DSLNQFQTTNNEEKM
-642 LAADKF
+642 LAADKY

-660 VLDYSLELAE
+660 VLSYSLELAD
-670 KREKKLIIEL
+670 KREKKLILEL
-680 EDWKQR
+680 EDWKQK
-686 ASKEVEES
+686 ASAE
-694 LSGNKQ
+694 
-700 KLALIEEELSIL
+700 IEEALTGNRQKIGVIDEELAIL
-712 TKKKN
+712 NKRKN

-724 IQLDKLK
+724 TQLDKLK
-731 AFNDER
+731 SFNEER
-737 LLDLKTRQEEEISEL
+737 LTDLKARQETEISEL

-764 EKETQLSSEKES
+764 EKEAQLSSEKES

-784 SKEIKRIDARIKEVQ
+784 SKEIKKIDARIKELN
-799 EALKEIEQYSQL
+799 EALKEIDQYSQI
-811 VNDYLKDKR
+811 VSDYLKDKR
-820 DIFDKLP
+820 EIFDKLP
-827 DFIQKKEE
+827 DLIQKKEE
-835 FVKTANDLTAEL
+835 YVKSANDLSAEL
-847 EELARKYNI
+847 EEHARKFNLR
-856 KRMELNKQKR
+856 RMELNKQKR
-866 AFDEELIE
+866 AYDEELIE

-924 FNEEYTA
+924 FNEEYGA

-944 LENHFNFII
+944 LDNHFNFAI

-965 AQNLRSFI
+965 AQNLRSFL

-1073 ATHKNKEISNRAV
+1073 ATHKNREISNRAV
-1086 KLLEQLRSAIKEQ
+1086 KLLDQLRQAIKEQ
-1099 EQEEIRLQDLF
+1099 EQEEIKLQDLF

-1156 SSHRSSSDFKVHCII
+1156 SSHRSSKDFKVHCII

-1204 GLEAHYKFTYQF
+1204 GLESHYKFTYQF

>member
-1 MGRIGGAKME
+1 ME
-11 NVRIL
+11 TNCRIL
-16 NRIVEINIANVKYA
+16 NRIVEINISNVKYA

-57 FYSANSRGLGIAA
+57 FYSANSRGLGISA
-70 SQKTF
+70 SQKPF
-75 DEHYFRYENS
+75 EEHYFRYENS
-85 YLIYEIRTEEKPFFV
+85 YLIYEIATEDKAFFV

-110 RFVDAEYNPD
+110 RFVDAPYNPD
-120 FFFNEND
+120 FFFTAND
-127 EALKIKEVI
+127 EAMKIKEI
-136 AGFDKRGIYVSN
+136 ISNFEKRGIYISN

-155 YRNILYGTE
+155 YRNIIYGTE

-169 SKFYLLKG
+169 SKFHLLKG

-210 SLTNESS
+210 SLTTESS

-245 SQQLMELIDKKYDQV
+245 SQQLIELIDKKYDQV

-270 ADKLGSSLRYAE
+270 ADKLGSSLRFAE
-282 TQNETIIKASR
+282 TQNESIR
-293 EKEEELE
+293 EAAKKKEEELDA
-300 RLAEGND
+300 LTAEHETLKENI
-307 EQKIR
+307 ES
-312 LEEKQKDI
+312 KQNDI

-328 KSIREANKKLKEYKE
+328 RTIRDANKKLKAYKE
-343 LNIEQAVE
+343 QNVEEALE
-351 KNSERDKLQVEL
+351 KNQEREKLQVEL

-370 ESLTSNVQ
+370 ESLTSNVA
-378 SIEMKYSSLIEQ
+378 SIEMKYSTLIEQ
-390 LRNDKTAYINK
+390 LRNDKSAYINK

-423 YNKKDNELK
+423 YNKRDAELK
-432 QKREDAL
+432 QKRDESFN
-439 LELNAEVTS
+439 EVNSEVTA
-448 KQIEFNELKAEEKVI
+448 KQIEFNELKSEEKVI
-463 RNTRFYENEIKAH
+463 RTTRFYEQEIKDL
-476 EQELADL
+476 ESELAEL
-483 RAINYKNKSERAIKA
+483 RAVSYKNKSERAIKQ
-498 NLVQSN
+498 NMVQTL
-504 QKEWEALEQ
+504 QREWEALEL
-513 KLKTALSHQIQNTNN
+513 KLKSSLSNRVNQTNN
-528 EIIRVKTEIKA
+528 EIIKLKNEIKD
-539 IEDKLNVQHD
+539 IEVKLNVQHD
-549 ALYGYLE
+549 AFYGFLE
-556 KNVKDWQNTI
+556 KNVKNWHNTI

-571 EDLLFR
+571 EKLLFR
-577 TDLNPSLNT
+577 TDITPEMKQET
-586 EKGVSLY
+586 ADTLY
-593 GINLQLDDV
+593 GISLNLETV
-602 QVVSKSIEGYQF
+602 EVVSKSIEEYQF

-619 LAIIRDLE
+619 LAAIRDLE
-627 ESLNQYQGTNNEEKM
+627 ESLNAFQTANNEEKM

-648 GKQLGELKEELK
+648 GKQLGEMKEDVK
-660 VLDYSLELAE
+660 VLTYSLELAD
-670 KREKKLIIEL
+670 KREHKLGSEL
-680 EDWKQR
+680 EEWRHKAGVEIEQSLTGNRQR
-686 ASKEVEES
+686 
-694 LSGNKQ
+694 LNI
-700 KLALIEEELSIL
+700 IEEELTL
-712 TKKKN
+712 LNKKKN
-717 NLLNDFN
+717 NLLADFN
-724 IQLDKLK
+724 NQFEKLRIY
-731 AFNDER
+731 NEER
-737 LLDLKTRQEEEISEL
+737 LAELKERQETEISEL
-752 EVEKKNQVKEYE
+752 EVEKKNQVKDYE
-764 EKETQLSSEKES
+764 DKEDSLSKEKET
-776 NFKEKGVD
+776 NFKSKGVD
-784 SKEIKRIDARIKEVQ
+784 AKQLKGVETRMKEIQ
-799 EALKEIEQYSQL
+799 EALKEIEQYAQIVS
-811 VNDYLKDKR
+811 DYLKDKR
-820 DIFDKLP
+820 EIFDKMP

-835 FVKTANDLTAEL
+835 FVKSNNDLNTQV
-847 EELARKYNI
+847 EEATRKFNS

-866 AFDEELIE
+866 AFDEELID
-874 FNNGINYFTKNFRET
+874 FNNGINFYSNNFRET
-889 PVYNKYADIIERAE
+889 PVYTKYSDIIERAE
-903 PKKTNY
+903 PKRTNY
-909 SVMDLCTQ
+909 NIMDLCTQ

-924 FNEEYTA
+924 FNEEYGA
-931 FQRYVNEFAGKFR
+931 FQRYVNEFAGKFKID
-944 LENHFNFII
+944 NHFNFII
-953 RNDATQGEYERF
+953 RNDASQGEYERF

-1040 DSENKVYKLLKR
+1040 ESDNKVYKLLKR
-1052 IQEFRE
+1052 VQEFRE

-1073 ATHKNKEISNRAV
+1073 ATGQKREISGRAV
-1086 KLLEQLRSAIKEQ
+1086 KLLDQLSSAIKEQ

-1110 ELRFNIKE
+1110 ELKFNIKE

-1204 GLEAHYKFTYQF
+1204 GLESHYKYTYQF

>member
-1 MGRIGGAKME
+1 ME
-11 NVRIL
+11 NNCRIL
-16 NRIVEINIANVKYA
+16 NRIVEINISNVKYA

-57 FYSANSRGLGIAA
+57 FYSANSRGLGISA
-70 SQKTF
+70 SQKPF
-75 DEHYFRYENS
+75 EEHYFRYENS
-85 YLIYEIRTEEKPFFV
+85 YLIYEIATEEKSFFV
-100 IVYRHNKLVF
+100 MVYRHNKLVF
-110 RFVDAEYNPD
+110 RFVDAPFDPD
-120 FFFNEND
+120 FFFTAND
-127 EALKIKEVI
+127 EAMKIKEII
-136 AGFDKRGIYVSN
+136 ANLEKRGVYISN

-155 YRNILYGTE
+155 YRNIIYGTE

-210 SLTNESS
+210 SLTNENS

-245 SQQLMELIDKKYDQV
+245 STQLIEMIDKKYDQV

-270 ADKLGSSLRYAE
+270 ADKLGSSLRFAE
-282 TQNETIIKASR
+282 TQNEAIRDASKK
-293 EKEEELE
+293 KEEELE
-300 RLAEGND
+300 LLTAENETAKENIESKQND
-307 EQKIR
+307 MREQ
-312 LEEKQKDI
+312 
-320 REEIGYYD
+320 IGYYD
-328 KSIREANKKLKEYKE
+328 RTIRDANKKLKVYKDQNVE
-343 LNIEQAVE
+343 EALE
-351 KNSERDKLQVEL
+351 KNQEREKLQVEL

-370 ESLTSNVQ
+370 ESLTSNVA
-378 SIEMKYSSLIEQ
+378 SIEMKYSTLIEQ
-390 LRNDKTAYINK
+390 LRNDKTAYVNK

-423 YNKKDNELK
+423 YNKRDSELK
-432 QKREDAL
+432 QKRDEGVN
-439 LELNAEVTS
+439 EVGAEVTA
-448 KQIEFNELKAEEKVI
+448 KQIEFNELKSEEKVI
-463 RNTRFYENEIKAH
+463 RTTRFYEDEIKDL
-476 EQELADL
+476 ESELAEL
-483 RAINYKNKSERAIKA
+483 RAVSYKNKSERAIKQ
-498 NLVQSN
+498 NMVQTL
-504 QKEWEALEQ
+504 QREWEALET
-513 KLKTALSHQIQNTNN
+513 KLKTSLSNRVNQTNN
-528 EIIRVKTEIKA
+528 EIIKIKNEIKD
-539 IEDKLNVQHD
+539 IEGKLNVQHD
-549 ALYGYLE
+549 AFYGFLE
-556 KNVKDWQNTI
+556 KNVKNWHNTI

-571 EDLLFR
+571 EKLLFR
-577 TDLNPSLNT
+577 TDITPELKQET
-586 EKGVSLY
+586 ADTLY
-593 GINLQLDDV
+593 GISLNLETVD
-602 QVVSKSIEGYQF
+602 VVSKSIEEYQF

-619 LAIIRDLE
+619 LAQIRDLE
-627 ESLNQYQGTNNEEKM
+627 EALNVFQTSNNEEKM

-648 GKQLGELKEELK
+648 GKQLGEMKEDVK
-660 VLDYSLELAE
+660 VLTYSLELAD
-670 KREKKLIIEL
+670 KREHKLGGEL
-680 EDWKQR
+680 EEWR
-686 ASKEVEES
+686 SKAGIEVEQS
-694 LSGNKQ
+694 LTGNRQ
-700 KLALIEEELSIL
+700 RLNLIEEELAIL

-724 IQLDKLK
+724 QFDKLK
-731 AFNDER
+731 AYNEER
-737 LLDLKTRQEEEISEL
+737 LAELKERQETEISEL
-752 EVEKKNQVKEYE
+752 EVEKKNQVKEFE
-764 EKETQLSSEKES
+764 SKEDELSKEKEKNYKS
-776 NFKEKGVD
+776 KGVD
-784 SKEIKRIDARIKEVQ
+784 GKQLKSVEGRMKEIQ
-799 EALKEIEQYSQL
+799 EALKEIEQYSQIIS
-811 VNDYLKDKR
+811 DYLKDKR

-827 DFIQKKEE
+827 DFMQKKEE
-835 FVKTANDLTAEL
+835 YVKSNNDLTALL
-847 EELARKYNI
+847 EETMRKYTT
-856 KRMELNKQKR
+856 KRLELNKQKK
-866 AFDEELIE
+866 AFDEELID
-874 FNNGINYFTKNFRET
+874 FNNGINFYTKNFRET
-889 PVYNKYADIIERAE
+889 PVYTKYSDIIERAE
-903 PKKTNY
+903 AKRTNY
-909 SVMDLCTQ
+909 NIMDLCTQ

-924 FNEEYTA
+924 FNEEYGA

-944 LENHFNFII
+944 IDNHFNFMI
-953 RNDATQGEYERF
+953 RNDASQGEYERF

-1040 DSENKVYKLLKR
+1040 ESDNKVYKLLKR

-1073 ATHKNKEISNRAV
+1073 ATGQKREISGRAV
-1086 KLLEQLRSAIKEQ
+1086 KLLEQLRNAIKEQ

-1110 ELRFNIKE
+1110 ELKFNIKE

-1204 GLEAHYKFTYQF
+1204 GLESHYKYTYQF

>member
-1 MGRIGGAKME
+1 MD
-11 NVRIL
+11 NCRIL
-16 NRIVEINIANVKYA
+16 NRIVQINIANVKYT
-30 DIELS
+30 DLELS

-57 FYSANSRGLGIAA
+57 FYSANTRGLGISP
-70 SQKTF
+70 SQKPF
-75 DEHYFRYENS
+75 DEHYFKFENS
-85 YLIYEIRTEEKPFFV
+85 YLIYEIRTEDKPFFV

-110 RFVDAEYNPD
+110 RFIDAEYSPD

-127 EALKIKEVI
+127 EALKIKEVL
-136 AGFDKRGIYVSN
+136 AGFDKRSIFYSG

-164 TDKQL
+164 TDKSL
-169 SKFYLLKG
+169 TKFHLLKG

-194 SKSSVD
+194 SKSSID

-210 SLTNESS
+210 SLSTENS
-217 SIKLEQVERQLRQF
+217 SIKLEQVDRQLRQF

-245 SQQLMELIDKKYDQV
+245 TQQLIEFIDKKYDQV

-282 TQNETIIKASR
+282 TQNETVIKASQA
-293 EKEEELE
+293 KQEELDKVTE
-300 RLAEGND
+300 IHDN
-307 EQKIR
+307 QKIA
-312 LEEKQKDI
+312 LEEKQKDV

-328 KSIREANKKLKEYKE
+328 RTIREANKKLKEYKE
-343 LNIEQAVE
+343 KNIDEAVT
-351 KNSERDKLQVEL
+351 KNTERDKLQVEY

-378 SIEMKYSSLIEQ
+378 SIEMKYSSLVEQ
-390 LRNDKTAYINK
+390 LRNDKTAYVNK
-401 INSRTSEI
+401 INSKTSEI

-423 YNKKDNELK
+423 YSKKDVELK
-432 QKREDAL
+432 QKREEAL
-439 LELNAEVTS
+439 TELNADVTS

-463 RNTRFYENEIKAH
+463 RNTRFYEAEIKGQ
-476 EQELADL
+476 ETELADL
-483 RAINYKNKSERAIKA
+483 RAINYKNKSELAIKT

-504 QKEWEALEQ
+504 QKEWESLELR
-513 KLKTALSHQIQNTNN
+513 LKTSLTNQIQKTNN
-528 EIIRVKTEIKA
+528 EIIRVKTEIKT
-539 IEDKLNVQHD
+539 IEEKLNVQGD

-556 KNVKDWQNTI
+556 KNVKDWHQTI
-566 GKVVN
+566 GKIVN

-577 TDLNPSLNT
+577 TDLTPTKVEN
-586 EKGVSLY
+586 KGDLSMY
-593 GINLQLDDV
+593 GISLKLDDV
-602 QVVSKSIEGYQF
+602 SIVSKTIEVYQF
-614 EKNER
+614 EKNEK

-627 ESLNQYQGTNNEEKM
+627 ESLNQFQGTNTEEKM

-648 GKQLGELKEELK
+648 GKQLGELKEDLK
-660 VLDYSLELAE
+660 VLTYSLELAE
-670 KREKKLIIEL
+670 KREKKLILEL

-694 LSGNKQ
+694 LTGNKQ
-700 KLALIEEELSIL
+700 KVNLIEEELSIL
-712 TKKKN
+712 NKKKN

-724 IQLDKLK
+724 VQLDKLK

-737 LLDLKTRQEEEISEL
+737 LADLKGRQETEISEL

-764 EKETQLSSEKES
+764 EKETELSNEKET
-776 NFKEKGVD
+776 NFKAKGVD
-784 SKEIKRIDARIKEVQ
+784 SKEIKRIDAKIKELQ
-799 EALKEIEQYSQL
+799 DALKEIDQYSQI
-811 VNDYLKDKR
+811 VSDYLKDKR
-820 DIFDKLP
+820 EIFDKLP
-827 DFIQKKEE
+827 DLIQKKDEY
-835 FVKTANDLTAEL
+835 VKTANDLTAEL
-847 EELARKYNI
+847 EEISRKFNI

-866 AFDEELIE
+866 AFEEELID

-889 PVYNKYADIIERAE
+889 PVFNKYADIIDRAE

-931 FQRYVNEFAGKFR
+931 FQRYVNEFSGKFR
-944 LENHFNFII
+944 IDNHFNFII

-973 NENKI
+973 NEAKI

-1025 FEESKLIEFIKIRLE
+1025 FEQSKLIEFIKIRLE
-1040 DSENKVYKLLKR
+1040 ESDNKVYKLLKR

-1073 ATHKNKEISNRAV
+1073 ATHKNREISNRAV
-1086 KLLEQLRSAIKEQ
+1086 KLLDQLRTAIKEQ

-1110 ELRFNIKE
+1110 ELKFNIKE
-1118 GMNETGWTHKIDS
+1118 GLNETGWTHKIDS

-1136 TDILVKAIIYI
+1136 TDVLVKAIIYI

-1156 SSHRSSSDFKVHCII
+1156 SSHRSSSDFRVHCII

-1185 LRFAKN
+1185 LRFAKD

-1204 GLEAHYKFTYQF
+1204 GLEAHYKYTYQF

>member
-1 MGRIGGAKME
+1 ME
-11 NVRIL
+11 TNCRIL
-16 NRIVEINIANVKYA
+16 NRIVEINISNVKYA

-57 FYSANSRGLGIAA
+57 FYSANSRGLGISA
-70 SQKTF
+70 SQKPF
-75 DEHYFRYENS
+75 EEHYFRYENS
-85 YLIYEIRTEEKPFFV
+85 YLIYEIATEDKAFFV

-110 RFVDAEYNPD
+110 RFVDAPYNPD
-120 FFFNEND
+120 FFFTAND
-127 EALKIKEVI
+127 EAMKIKEI
-136 AGFDKRGIYVSN
+136 ISNFEKRGIYISN

-155 YRNILYGTE
+155 YRNIIYGTE

-169 SKFYLLKG
+169 SKFHLLKG

-210 SLTNESS
+210 SLTTESS

-245 SQQLMELIDKKYDQV
+245 SQLLIELIDKKYDQV

-270 ADKLGSSLRYAE
+270 ADKLGSSLRFAE
-282 TQNETIIKASR
+282 TQNESIR
-293 EKEEELE
+293 EAAKKKEEELDA
-300 RLAEGND
+300 LTAEHETLKENI
-307 EQKIR
+307 ES
-312 LEEKQKDI
+312 KQNDI

-328 KSIREANKKLKEYKE
+328 RTIRDANKKLKAYKE
-343 LNIEQAVE
+343 QNVEEALE
-351 KNSERDKLQVEL
+351 KNQEREKLQVEL

-370 ESLTSNVQ
+370 ESLTSNVA
-378 SIEMKYSSLIEQ
+378 SIEMKYSTLIEQ
-390 LRNDKTAYINK
+390 LRNDKSAYINK

-423 YNKKDNELK
+423 YNKRDAELK
-432 QKREDAL
+432 QKRDES
-439 LELNAEVTS
+439 LNEVNSEVTA
-448 KQIEFNELKAEEKVI
+448 KQIEFNELKSEEKVI
-463 RNTRFYENEIKAH
+463 RTTRFYEQEIKDL
-476 EQELADL
+476 ESELAEL
-483 RAINYKNKSERAIKA
+483 RAVSYKNKSERAIKQNIA
-498 NLVQSN
+498 QTM
-504 QKEWEALEQ
+504 QREWEALEQ
-513 KLKTALSHQIQNTNN
+513 KLKSSLSNRVNQTNN
-528 EIIRVKTEIKA
+528 EIIKLKNEIKD
-539 IEDKLNVQHD
+539 IEGKLNVQHD
-549 ALYGYLE
+549 AFYGFLE
-556 KNVKDWQNTI
+556 KNVKNWHNTI

-571 EDLLFR
+571 EKLLFR
-577 TDLNPSLNT
+577 TDITPEMKQET
-586 EKGVSLY
+586 ADTLY
-593 GINLQLDDV
+593 GISLNLETV
-602 QVVSKSIEGYQF
+602 EVVSKSIEEYQF

-619 LAIIRDLE
+619 LAAIRDLE
-627 ESLNQYQGTNNEEKM
+627 ESLNAFQTANNEEKM

-648 GKQLGELKEELK
+648 GKQLGEMKEDVK
-660 VLDYSLELAE
+660 VLTYSLELAD
-670 KREKKLIIEL
+670 KREHKLGSEL
-680 EDWKQR
+680 EEWRHKAGVEIEQSLTGNRQR
-686 ASKEVEES
+686 
-694 LSGNKQ
+694 LNI
-700 KLALIEEELSIL
+700 IEEELTL
-712 TKKKN
+712 LNKKKS
-717 NLLNDFN
+717 NLLADFN
-724 IQLDKLK
+724 NQFEKLRIY
-731 AFNDER
+731 NEER
-737 LLDLKTRQEEEISEL
+737 LAELKERQETEISEL
-752 EVEKKNQVKEYE
+752 EVEKKNQVKDYE
-764 EKETQLSSEKES
+764 DKEDELSKEKDK
-776 NFKEKGVD
+776 NFKSKGVD
-784 SKEIKRIDARIKEVQ
+784 AKQLKGVENRMKEIQ
-799 EALKEIEQYSQL
+799 EALKEIEQYAQIVS
-811 VNDYLKDKR
+811 DYLKDKR
-820 DIFDKLP
+820 EIFDKMP

-835 FVKTANDLTAEL
+835 FVKSNNDLNTQV
-847 EELARKYNI
+847 EEATRKFNT

-866 AFDEELIE
+866 AFDEELID
-874 FNNGINYFTKNFRET
+874 FNNGINFYSNNFRET
-889 PVYNKYADIIERAE
+889 PVYTKYSDIIERAE
-903 PKKTNY
+903 PKRTNY
-909 SVMDLCTQ
+909 NIMDLCTQ

-924 FNEEYTA
+924 FNEEYGA
-931 FQRYVNEFAGKFR
+931 FQRYVNEFAGKFKID
-944 LENHFNFII
+944 NHFNFVI
-953 RNDATQGEYERF
+953 RNDASQGEYERF

-1040 DSENKVYKLLKR
+1040 ESDNKVYKLLKR
-1052 IQEFRE
+1052 VQEFRE

-1073 ATHKNKEISNRAV
+1073 ATGQKREISGRAV
-1086 KLLEQLRSAIKEQ
+1086 KLLDQLSSAIKEQ
-1099 EQEEIRLQDLF
+1099 DQEEIRLQDLF
-1110 ELRFNIKE
+1110 ELKFNIKE

-1156 SSHRSSSDFKVHCII
+1156 SSHRSSKDFKVHCII

-1204 GLEAHYKFTYQF
+1204 GLESHYKYTYQF

>member
-1 MGRIGGAKME
+1 ME
-11 NVRIL
+11 NNCRIL
-16 NRIVEINIANVKYA
+16 NRIVEINISNVKYA

-57 FYSANSRGLGIAA
+57 FYSANSRGLGISA
-70 SQKTF
+70 SQKPF
-75 DEHYFRYENS
+75 EEHYFRYENS
-85 YLIYEIRTEEKPFFV
+85 YLIYEIATEDKSFFV
-100 IVYRHNKLVF
+100 MVYRHNKLVF
-110 RFVDAEYNPD
+110 RFVDAPFDPD
-120 FFFNEND
+120 FFFTAND
-127 EALKIKEVI
+127 EAMKIKEII
-136 AGFDKRGIYVSN
+136 ANLEKRGIYISN

-155 YRNILYGTE
+155 YRNIIYGTE

-169 SKFYLLKG
+169 SKFHLLKG

-210 SLTNESS
+210 SLTSESS

-245 SQQLMELIDKKYDQV
+245 STQLIEMIDKKYDQV

-270 ADKLGSSLRYAE
+270 ADKLGSSLRFAE
-282 TQNETIIKASR
+282 TQNESIRDASKK
-293 EKEEELE
+293 KEEELE
-300 RLAEGND
+300 ILTAEHETTKENI
-307 EQKIR
+307 ES
-312 LEEKQKDI
+312 KQNDI

-328 KSIREANKKLKEYKE
+328 RTIRDANKKLKVYKDQ
-343 LNIEQAVE
+343 NVEQALE
-351 KNSERDKLQVEL
+351 KNQEREKLQVEL

-370 ESLTSNVQ
+370 ESLTSNVA
-378 SIEMKYSSLIEQ
+378 SIEMKYSTLIEQ

-423 YNKKDNELK
+423 YNKRDGELK
-432 QKREDAL
+432 QKRDEGIN
-439 LELNAEVTS
+439 EVGSEVTA
-448 KQIEFNELKAEEKVI
+448 KQIEFNELKSEEKVI
-463 RNTRFYENEIKAH
+463 RTTRFYEQEIKDL
-476 EQELADL
+476 ESELAEL
-483 RAINYKNKSERAIKA
+483 RAVSYKNKSERAIKQ
-498 NLVQSN
+498 NMVQTL
-504 QKEWEALEQ
+504 QREWEALEV
-513 KLKTALSHQIQNTNN
+513 KLKTSLSNRVNQTNN
-528 EIIRVKTEIKA
+528 EIIKINNEIKD
-539 IEDKLNVQHD
+539 IEAKLNVQHD
-549 ALYGYLE
+549 AFYGFLE
-556 KNVKDWQNTI
+556 KNVKNWHNTI

-571 EDLLFR
+571 EKLLFR
-577 TDLNPSLNT
+577 TDISPEYKQEAADT
-586 EKGVSLY
+586 LY
-593 GINLQLDDV
+593 GISLNLETVD
-602 QVVSKSIEGYQF
+602 VVSKSIEEYQF

-619 LAIIRDLE
+619 LVQIRDLE
-627 ESLNQYQGTNNEEKM
+627 EALNVFQTANNEEKM

-648 GKQLGELKEELK
+648 GKQLGEMKEDVK
-660 VLDYSLELAE
+660 VLTYSLELAD
-670 KREKKLIIEL
+670 KREHKLGSEL
-680 EDWKQR
+680 EEWR
-686 ASKEVEES
+686 SKAGIEVEQS
-694 LSGNKQ
+694 LTGNRQ
-700 KLALIEEELSIL
+700 RLNLIEEELAIL

-724 IQLDKLK
+724 NQFDKLK
-731 AFNDER
+731 AYNDER
-737 LLDLKTRQEEEISEL
+737 LAELKERQETEISEL
-752 EVEKKNQVKEYE
+752 EVEKKNQVKEFE
-764 EKETQLSSEKES
+764 NKEDELSKEKETNYKS
-776 NFKEKGVD
+776 KGVD
-784 SKEIKRIDARIKEVQ
+784 SKQLKIVENRMKEIQ
-799 EALKEIEQYSQL
+799 EALKEIEQYAQIIS
-811 VNDYLKDKR
+811 DYLKDKR
-820 DIFDKLP
+820 EIFDKLP

-835 FVKTANDLTAEL
+835 FVKSNNDLTLQL
-847 EELARKYNI
+847 EEIMRKYTA
-856 KRMELNKQKR
+856 KRLELNKQKK
-866 AFDEELIE
+866 AFDEELID
-874 FNNGINYFTKNFRET
+874 FNNGINFYSNNFRET
-889 PVYNKYADIIERAE
+889 PVYTKYSDIIERAE
-903 PKKTNY
+903 AKRTNY
-909 SVMDLCTQ
+909 NIMDLCTQ

-924 FNEEYTA
+924 FNEEYGA

-944 LENHFNFII
+944 IDNHFNFVI
-953 RNDATQGEYERF
+953 RNDASQGEYERF

-1040 DSENKVYKLLKR
+1040 ESDNKVYKLLKR

-1073 ATHKNKEISNRAV
+1073 ATGQKREISGRAV

-1110 ELRFNIKE
+1110 ELKFNIKE

-1156 SSHRSSSDFKVHCII
+1156 SSHRSSKDFKVHCII

-1204 GLEAHYKFTYQF
+1204 GLESHYKYTYQF

>member
-1 MGRIGGAKME
+1 MD
-11 NVRIL
+11 NCRIL
-16 NRIVEINIANVKYA
+16 NRIVQINIANVKYT
-30 DIELS
+30 DLELS

-57 FYSANSRGLGIAA
+57 FYSANTRGLGISP
-70 SQKTF
+70 SQKPF
-75 DEHYFRYENS
+75 DEHYFKFENS
-85 YLIYEIRTEEKPFFV
+85 YLIYEIRTEDKPFFV

-110 RFVDAEYNPD
+110 RFVDAEYSPD

-136 AGFDKRGIYVSN
+136 SGFDKRGVFYSG

-164 TDKQL
+164 TDKSL
-169 SKFYLLKG
+169 TKFHLLKG

-194 SKSSVD
+194 SKSSID

-210 SLTNESS
+210 SLSTENS
-217 SIKLEQVERQLRQF
+217 SIKLEQVDRQLRQF

-245 SQQLMELIDKKYDQV
+245 TQQLIEFIDKKYDQV

-282 TQNETIIKASR
+282 TQNETVIKASQA
-293 EKEEELE
+293 KQEELDKITE
-300 RLAEGND
+300 AHD
-307 EQKIR
+307 DQKIA
-312 LEEKQKDI
+312 LEEKQKDV

-328 KSIREANKKLKEYKE
+328 RTIREANKKLKEYKE
-343 LNIEQAVE
+343 KNIDEAVG
-351 KNSERDKLQVEL
+351 KNAERDKIQVEY

-378 SIEMKYSSLIEQ
+378 SIEMKYASLVEQ
-390 LRNDKTAYINK
+390 LRNDKTAYVNK
-401 INSRTSEI
+401 INSKTSEI

-423 YNKKDNELK
+423 YSKKDVELK
-432 QKREDAL
+432 QKREEAL
-439 LELNAEVTS
+439 TEINADITT

-463 RNTRFYENEIKAH
+463 RNTRFYETEIKAQ
-476 EQELADL
+476 ETELADL
-483 RAINYKNKSERAIKA
+483 RAINYKNKSELAIKN

-504 QKEWEALEQ
+504 QKEWENLELR
-513 KLKTALSHQIQNTNN
+513 LKTSLNNQIQITNN

-539 IEDKLNVQHD
+539 IEEKLNVQHD

-556 KNVKDWQNTI
+556 KNVKDWHTTI

-571 EDLLFR
+571 EELLFR
-577 TDLNPSLNT
+577 TDLNPSKVDD
-586 EKGVSLY
+586 KGLSMY
-593 GINLQLDDV
+593 GISLKLDDV
-602 QVVSKSIEGYQF
+602 KVVSKTIEEYQF

-627 ESLNQYQGTNNEEKM
+627 ESLNQFQGTNTEEKM

-648 GKQLGELKEELK
+648 GKQLGELKEDLK
-660 VLDYSLELAE
+660 VLTYSLELAE
-670 KREKKLIIEL
+670 KREKKLILEL

-694 LSGNKQ
+694 LTGNKQ
-700 KLALIEEELSIL
+700 KVNLIEEELAIL
-712 TKKKN
+712 NKKKN

-724 IQLDKLK
+724 TQLDKLK

-737 LLDLKTRQEEEISEL
+737 LADLKGRQETEISEL

-764 EKETQLSSEKES
+764 EKETELSNEKET
-776 NFKEKGVD
+776 NFKAKGVD
-784 SKEIKRIDARIKEVQ
+784 SKEIKRIDAKIKELQ
-799 EALKEIEQYSQL
+799 DALKEIDQYSQ
-811 VNDYLKDKR
+811 VVSDYLKDKR
-820 DIFDKLP
+820 EIFDKLP
-827 DFIQKKEE
+827 DLIQKKEE
-835 FVKTANDLTAEL
+835 YVKTANDLTNEL
-847 EELARKYNI
+847 EEISRKFNI

-866 AFDEELIE
+866 AFEEELIE

-889 PVYNKYADIIERAE
+889 PVFNKYADIIDRAE

-931 FQRYVNEFAGKFR
+931 FQRYVNEFSGKFR
-944 LENHFNFII
+944 IDNHFNFII

-1025 FEESKLIEFIKIRLE
+1025 FEQSKLIEFIKIRLE
-1040 DSENKVYKLLKR
+1040 ESDNKVYKLLKR

-1073 ATHKNKEISNRAV
+1073 ATHKNREISNRAV
-1086 KLLEQLRSAIKEQ
+1086 KLLDQLRTAIKEQ

-1110 ELRFNIKE
+1110 ELKFNIKE
-1118 GMNETGWTHKIDS
+1118 GLNETGWTHKIDS

-1136 TDILVKAIIYI
+1136 TDVLVKAIIYI

-1156 SSHRSSSDFKVHCII
+1156 SSHRSSSDFRVHCII

-1185 LRFAKN
+1185 LRFAKD

-1204 GLEAHYKFTYQF
+1204 GLEAHYKYTYQF

>member
-1 MGRIGGAKME
+1 ME
-11 NVRIL
+11 NNCRIL
-16 NRIVEINIANVKYA
+16 NRIVEINISNVKYA

-57 FYSANSRGLGIAA
+57 FYSANSRGLGISA
-70 SQKTF
+70 SQKPF
-75 DEHYFRYENS
+75 EEHYFRYENS
-85 YLIYEIRTEEKPFFV
+85 YLIYEIATEDKSFFV
-100 IVYRHNKLVF
+100 MVYRHNKLVF
-110 RFVDAEYNPD
+110 RFVDAPFDPD
-120 FFFNEND
+120 FFFTAND
-127 EALKIKEVI
+127 EAMKIKEII
-136 AGFDKRGIYVSN
+136 ANLEKRGIYISN

-155 YRNILYGTE
+155 YRNIIYGTE

-169 SKFYLLKG
+169 SKFHLLKG

-210 SLTNESS
+210 SLTSESS

-245 SQQLMELIDKKYDQV
+245 STQLIEMIDKKYDQV

-270 ADKLGSSLRYAE
+270 ADKLGSSLRFAE
-282 TQNETIIKASR
+282 TQNESIRDASKK
-293 EKEEELE
+293 KEEELE
-300 RLAEGND
+300 ILTAEHETTKENI
-307 EQKIR
+307 ES
-312 LEEKQKDI
+312 KQNDI

-328 KSIREANKKLKEYKE
+328 RTIRDANKKLKVYKDQ
-343 LNIEQAVE
+343 NVEQALE
-351 KNSERDKLQVEL
+351 KNQEREKLQVEL

-370 ESLTSNVQ
+370 ESLTSNVA
-378 SIEMKYSSLIEQ
+378 SIEMKYSTLIEQ

-423 YNKKDNELK
+423 YNKRDSELK
-432 QKREDAL
+432 QKRDEGI
-439 LELNAEVTS
+439 NEVGSEITA
-448 KQIEFNELKAEEKVI
+448 KQIEFNELKSEEKVI
-463 RNTRFYENEIKAH
+463 RTTRFYEQEIKDL
-476 EQELADL
+476 ESELAEL
-483 RAINYKNKSERAIKA
+483 RAVSYKNKSERAIKQ
-498 NLVQSN
+498 NMVQTL
-504 QKEWEALEQ
+504 QREWEALEV
-513 KLKTALSHQIQNTNN
+513 KLKTSLSNRVNQTNN
-528 EIIRVKTEIKA
+528 EIIKIKNEIKE
-539 IEDKLNVQHD
+539 IEGKLNVQHD
-549 ALYGYLE
+549 AFYGFLE
-556 KNVKDWQNTI
+556 KNVKNWHNTI

-571 EDLLFR
+571 EKLLFR
-577 TDLNPSLNT
+577 TDISPEYKQEAADT
-586 EKGVSLY
+586 LY
-593 GINLQLDDV
+593 GISLNLETVD
-602 QVVSKSIEGYQF
+602 VVSKSIEEYQF

-619 LAIIRDLE
+619 LVQIRDLE
-627 ESLNQYQGTNNEEKM
+627 ESLNVFQTANNEEKM

-648 GKQLGELKEELK
+648 GKQLGEMKEDVK
-660 VLDYSLELAE
+660 VLTYSLELAD
-670 KREKKLIIEL
+670 KREHKLGSEL
-680 EDWKQR
+680 EEWR
-686 ASKEVEES
+686 SKAGVEVEQS
-694 LSGNKQ
+694 LTGNRQ
-700 KLALIEEELSIL
+700 RLNLIEEELAIL

-724 IQLDKLK
+724 NQFDKLK
-731 AFNDER
+731 AYNEER
-737 LLDLKTRQEEEISEL
+737 LAELKERQETEISEL
-752 EVEKKNQVKEYE
+752 EVEKKNQVKEFE
-764 EKETQLSSEKES
+764 NKEDELSKEKETNYKS
-776 NFKEKGVD
+776 KGVD
-784 SKEIKRIDARIKEVQ
+784 SKQLKIVENRMKEIQ
-799 EALKEIEQYSQL
+799 EALKEIEQYAQIIS
-811 VNDYLKDKR
+811 DYLKDKR
-820 DIFDKLP
+820 EIFDKLP

-835 FVKTANDLTAEL
+835 FVKSNNDLTLQL
-847 EELARKYNI
+847 EETMRKYTA
-856 KRMELNKQKR
+856 KRLELNKQKK
-866 AFDEELIE
+866 AFDEELID
-874 FNNGINYFTKNFRET
+874 FNNGINFYSNNFRET
-889 PVYNKYADIIERAE
+889 PVYTKYSDIIERAE
-903 PKKTNY
+903 AKRTNY
-909 SVMDLCTQ
+909 NIMDLCTQ

-924 FNEEYTA
+924 FNEEYGA

-944 LENHFNFII
+944 IDNHFNFVI
-953 RNDATQGEYERF
+953 RNDASQGEYERF

-1040 DSENKVYKLLKR
+1040 ESDNKVYKLLKR

-1073 ATHKNKEISNRAV
+1073 ATGQKREISGRAV

-1110 ELRFNIKE
+1110 ELKFNIKE

-1156 SSHRSSSDFKVHCII
+1156 SSHRSSKDFKVHCII

-1204 GLEAHYKFTYQF
+1204 GLESHYKYTYQF